1 MKEPINTQ
9 ELQEAFNSKN
19 NFNYEGFLSYNK
31 FRVSPT
37 AAFRYAG
44 PSRIRGVL
52 NTYYL
57 ENCLII
63 IERSTCTSINFIEV
77 EAGKQLID
85 KCIEKNMKPKF
96 IVPGTSF
103 SFSDPNAE
111 PGAPIE
117 IKFYFYNAPKAET
130 AEEGEKLIKF
140 TINKIIDALR
150 TVYAFE
156 DIEVS
161 KELIESVLKNES
173 VYFKIEMTNEKTHMV
188 GKFVLDTAT

>member
-52 NTYYL
+52 NTSYL

-63 IERSTCTSINFIEV
+63 IERSTCTSINFMDV
-77 EAGKQLID
+77 EAVL
-85 KCIEKNMKPKF
+85 EKNL
-96 IVPGTSF
+96 
-103 SFSDPNAE
+103 E
-111 PGAPIE
+111 
-117 IKFYFYNAPKAET
+117 
-130 AEEGEKLIKF
+130 
-140 TINKIIDALR
+140 
-150 TVYAFE
+150 
-156 DIEVS
+156 
-161 KELIESVLKNES
+161 
-173 VYFKIEMTNEKTHMV
+173 
-188 GKFVLDTAT
+188 